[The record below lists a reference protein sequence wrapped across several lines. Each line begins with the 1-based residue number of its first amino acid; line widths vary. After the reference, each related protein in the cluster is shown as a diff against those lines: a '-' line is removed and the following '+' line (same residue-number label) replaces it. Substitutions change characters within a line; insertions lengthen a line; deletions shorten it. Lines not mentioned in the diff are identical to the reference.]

1 MIVDFEVFETKE
13 LALMTLHNTFNDTF
27 AIYTAKVVVYIKFE
41 C

>member
-1 MIVDFEVFETKE
+1 MSVDFEVFETKE
-13 LALMTLHNTFNDTF
+13 LALMTLQEYLCKP